1 MDAAKASAASGTRH
15 WRSVRKTLSLKAPR
29 SGIMN
34 RQKARVPRA
43 TATEPP
49 LVVRSPMQRE
59 KYNINAHEIFS
70 HDYIVPFDGLP

>member
-29 SGIMN
+29 SGIMY

-49 LVVRSPMQRE
+49 LVVRST
-59 KYNINAHEIFS
+59 
-70 HDYIVPFDGLP
+70 V